1 MKHITKVRELYEETI
16 HWISESED
24 SWKNFLS
31 CMGRLYQ
38 LDFLNTCMVYAQRPD
53 ASVLAGYDAWLEM
66 DLPVARGSKGI
77 AVFPSKI
84 FGEGVTH
91 VYDIQDVKGQ
101 GIRPWNW
108 QVNGTNRR
116 LLARELFPEIYEQE
130 KKFKNS
136 LDAFTRTNVWFMIEE
151 EDEILKSLQ
160 KLAVLTGE
168 GQEVKEN
175 QITEFLVNSVC
186 YAVESRCGIRDD
198 TLDFSFICG
207 FSENE
212 EVLYRTGRL
221 VSHLSG
227 RIVLQIARTMKN
239 IDLERRQYYGRDR
252 RNPVQG
258 NEWRTDTSL
267 RGRDE
272 RGEDAGVPEPLR
284 QDRSTGNEEN
294 GPGTI
299 RNDAPVRET
308 DGETYENPDR
318 SGGIP
323 RETGRKSSEDLD
335 QRGQDR
341 PLQHVGN
348 DQPSDTGG
356 YGSAETGYGG
366 DHSAQDRIKEEKT
379 EEDTE
384 KGTASAV
391 PFSSGEIEPAQ
402 PENWQKEKILL
413 EMTEQ
418 EIPYKIYEFYRN
430 NPEETD
436 REAPEG
442 QPYYL
447 VRTEH
452 GNYELCIQENG
463 IKITLPESQDFL
475 QELSWDQF
483 GGLTAHLAEEDQI
496 AYTEDAETLEQQENM
511 YRLLPWFPA
520 LWEEYSEILKK
531 EELWQEGRTSVQ
543 TEGKVEAG
551 DYYYPEGWLQFT
563 GGDKSRYQKNIRAIR
578 ILKTLE
584 QEERNATKEEQ
595 EILAGYVG
603 WGGLPNAFNSKRPE
617 WKKEYQELK
626 ELLTAEEYAQAR
638 ASVNSSFYTPPEVV
652 RGVYKALEQF
662 GFQKGKILE
671 PAMGIGNFF
680 HGLPENMQKSQLYGV
695 EIDAISG
702 RIAQK
707 LHPSASIQIK
717 GFEKTEFEDNSFDV
731 IVGNVPFGD
740 FRLYD
745 PRYKKMKLKVHDYF
759 IRKSMDLLRPGGIL
773 AVVTSKGTL
782 DKNDSAVRKNLA
794 EQADLLGAVR
804 LPADSFGKS
813 ANTAVTSD
821 LLFFQKK
828 AEPSIGEPI
837 WTYTGLT
844 EDMVPVN
851 EYYLEHPEMMLGK
864 MVWFEQFFGKDS
876 KYTALVN
883 EAEDFDLEKG
893 ILDAVGELPKNCYEE
908 SIAEKKKEEQD
919 VLAAS
924 PEIPNYTFTVIQDEV
939 YYREGESLYR
949 SQAKESVKRRIRAM
963 HKIRLLVREILQIQQ
978 ENCSDQELKKAQE
991 QLNRLYDAF
1000 VKTHGYFCDR
1010 TNKMAF
1016 RQDND
1021 YPLLSS
1027 LEVVDED
1034 KNVTKAD
1041 IFYKRT
1047 IRPRDVID
1055 KVENAQEALHI
1066 SLSEYNRVDIPYM
1079 LSLYPGNRKE
1089 MLQELKGLIYQ
1100 NPVLAKEEDPNAGW
1114 ETADEYLSGN
1124 VRQKLRTARIY
1135 AQNNPL
1141 FVDNVE
1147 ALEKVQPK
1155 ELTAP
1160 EISVKLGTTWIEN
1173 EDYEQFIYEL
1183 LEIPENNQRNY
1194 CAHSGHA
1201 LKIERLDADMS
1212 YHIDRGNFFGGTIR
1226 TRQTYGTRF
1235 MDAISIIEE
1244 LLNSRIVTIRDR
1256 VQEGEK
1262 VRYVI
1267 NRKETMLARDKA
1279 EQIKEAF
1286 RDWIFKEPK
1295 RRKKYVDFYNE
1306 TFNCDRQRSYDGS
1319 YLKLPGLNPLL
1330 KLRPY
1335 QKNAVARALLCGG
1348 NTLLAH
1354 TVGAG
1359 KSLEMICICMEMRRL
1374 GLATKPLLTVPNH
1387 LTFQMGAE
1395 FLRAYPDAKIL
1406 ITRKED
1412 FQKENRRRMIARM
1425 ATGDYDCII
1434 IGHTQ
1439 FQRIAISPDRQRVMI
1454 EEQAEQ
1460 LVEAINQA
1468 REEEGKN
1475 WSIKQMESR
1484 KKKLL
1489 EKIEELNNEEI
1500 KDDVMYFEET
1510 GVDALFVDE
1519 AHLFKNR
1526 AKRCRTR

>member
-1 MKHITKVRELYEETI
+1 ME
-16 HWISESED
+16 
-24 SWKNFLS
+24 
-31 CMGRLYQ
+31 
-38 LDFLNTCMVYAQRPD
+38 
-53 ASVLAGYDAWLEM
+53 
-66 DLPVARGSKGI
+66 GI
-77 AVFPSKI
+77 AGIQYREMNGVQIPVL
-84 FGEGVTH
+84 EGVMSEEKMLASLNRYGRIAAQEMKRTDQAQ
-91 VYDIQDVKGQ
+91 YEMMLLSGKLMEKLMKIQ
-101 GIRPWNW
+101 
-108 QVNGTNRR
+108 TE
-116 LLARELFPEIYEQE
+116 A
-130 KKFKNS
+130 
-136 LDAFTRTNVWFMIEE
+136 EE
-151 EDEILKSLQ
+151 YHE
-160 KLAVLTGE
+160 KLA
-168 GQEVKEN
+168 
-175 QITEFLVNSVC
+175 
-186 YAVESRCGIRDD
+186 ESLLKTWTRED
-198 TLDFSFICG
+198 
-207 FSENE
+207 
-212 EVLYRTGRL
+212 
-221 VSHLSG
+221 
-227 RIVLQIARTMKN
+227 
-239 IDLERRQYYGRDR
+239 
-252 RNPVQG
+252 
-258 NEWRTDTSL
+258 RTDPYNTL
-267 RGRDE
+267 
-272 RGEDAGVPEPLR
+272 
-284 QDRSTGNEEN
+284 
-294 GPGTI
+294 
-299 RNDAPVRET
+299 
-308 DGETYENPDR
+308 
-318 SGGIP
+318 
-323 RETGRKSSEDLD
+323 
-335 QRGQDR
+335 
-341 PLQHVGN
+341 GN
-348 DQPSDTGG
+348 DQSSDTGG
-356 YGSAETGYGG
+356 YGSTETGYGG
-366 DHSAQDRIKEEKT
+366 DHSPQDRIKQKKT

-391 PFSSGEIEPAQ
+391 PFPSGEIEPVQ

-413 EMTEQ
+413 EMTER

-436 REAPEG
+436 REAYLYEVYGDVKREAHTKDGILTAESCPSGFYILWSKETSMKEAFWYWDEVSFEIGKRIERGTYLPLLSVSEQALENGEDIEETLQPENTQEVFEEKKPFPLEEIGIAFYKQNIQADILKKMLCLVYTTNQLPEEKNHFLKMLLLREVPEG

-452 GNYELCIQENG
+452 GNYELCIQESG
-463 IKITLPESQDFL
+463 IRITLPESQDFL

-483 GGLTAHLAEEDQI
+483 GGLTAHLAEDDQI

-520 LWEEYSEILKK
+520 LWEEYTAILQK
-531 EELWQEGRTSVQ
+531 EDSFWEEKNLVQ
-543 TEGKVEAG
+543 TDSREEAG

-563 GGDKSRYQKNIRAIR
+563 GGDKSRYQKNIRSIR
-578 ILKTLE
+578 ILKILE

-680 HGLPENMQKSQLYGV
+680 HGLPESMRKSQLYGV
-695 EIDAISG
+695 EIDSISG

-707 LHPSASIQIK
+707 LHPSANIQIK

-731 IVGNVPFGD
+731 VVGNVPFGD

-782 DKNDSAVRKNLA
+782 DKNDSTVRKNLA

-828 AEPSIGEPI
+828 AEPLMGEPI

-883 EAEDFDLEKG
+883 NAEDFDLEKG
-893 ILDAVGELPKNCYEE
+893 ILDAVGELPQNCYEE
-908 SIAEKKKEEQD
+908 SIAEKKEEAQD

-924 PEIPNYTFTVIQDEV
+924 PKIPNYTFTVIQDEV

-1089 MLQELKGLIYQ
+1089 LIRELKGLIYQ
-1100 NPVLAKEEDPNAGW
+1100 NPVLAKEDDPNG
-1114 ETADEYLSGN
+1114 
-1124 VRQKLRTARIY
+1124 
-1135 AQNNPL
+1135 
-1141 FVDNVE
+1141 
-1147 ALEKVQPK
+1147 
-1155 ELTAP
+1155 
-1160 EISVKLGTTWIEN
+1160 
-1173 EDYEQFIYEL
+1173 
-1183 LEIPENNQRNY
+1183 
-1194 CAHSGHA
+1194 
-1201 LKIERLDADMS
+1201 
-1212 YHIDRGNFFGGTIR
+1212 
-1226 TRQTYGTRF
+1226 
-1235 MDAISIIEE
+1235 
-1244 LLNSRIVTIRDR
+1244 
-1256 VQEGEK
+1256 
-1262 VRYVI
+1262 
-1267 NRKETMLARDKA
+1267 
-1279 EQIKEAF
+1279 
-1286 RDWIFKEPK
+1286 
-1295 RRKKYVDFYNE
+1295 
-1306 TFNCDRQRSYDGS
+1306 
-1319 YLKLPGLNPLL
+1319 
-1330 KLRPY
+1330 
-1335 QKNAVARALLCGG
+1335 
-1348 NTLLAH
+1348 
-1354 TVGAG
+1354 VG
-1359 KSLEMICICMEMRRL
+1359 
-1374 GLATKPLLTVPNH
+1374 
-1387 LTFQMGAE
+1387 
-1395 FLRAYPDAKIL
+1395 
-1406 ITRKED
+1406 
-1412 FQKENRRRMIARM
+1412 NRR
-1425 ATGDYDCII
+1425 
-1434 IGHTQ
+1434 
-1439 FQRIAISPDRQRVMI
+1439 
-1454 EEQAEQ
+1454 
-1460 LVEAINQA
+1460 
-1468 REEEGKN
+1468 
-1475 WSIKQMESR
+1475 
-1484 KKKLL
+1484 
-1489 EKIEELNNEEI
+1489 
-1500 KDDVMYFEET
+1500 
-1510 GVDALFVDE
+1510 
-1519 AHLFKNR
+1519 
-1526 AKRCRTR
+1526 